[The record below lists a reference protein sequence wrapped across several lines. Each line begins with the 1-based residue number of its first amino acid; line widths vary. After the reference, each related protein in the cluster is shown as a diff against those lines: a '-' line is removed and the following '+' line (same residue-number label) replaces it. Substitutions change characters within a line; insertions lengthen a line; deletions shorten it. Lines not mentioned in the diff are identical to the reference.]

1 MAVRTSKANILVVDD
16 ELHSLIALQHLLSGP
31 DRNVVPA
38 RSGREALRHVLKN
51 DFAVIL
57 LDVRM
62 PDMDGFETAG
72 LIRQLR
78 RCRHTPIMFLTAAV
92 EDTQSMF
99 RGYEVGGA
107 DYILKPV
114 DPAVLT
120 SKVAVFVDLY
130 GKSAELTTQ
139 IHKRKEAERELYR
152 TNEDLETKIRERTAS
167 LIAAN
172 DLLQKEIARR
182 ERIEERLRRSEAE
195 ARRLS
200 LVASLT
206 ENAVLIKDADDRVEW
221 VNESFTRMFGYPLD
235 EVRGR
240 RTDEVFPREAGDLG
254 VAAGTDVEGGY
265 RAERVRRS
273 RGGRKYWLAVECRP
287 ILDDG
292 GAPAGFIEIATDITE
307 RKLSE
312 ESLRESEARKTAIL
326 ESALDCIVTMD
337 HKCRILE
344 FNPAAEKAF
353 RCARAEAVG
362 RYAPGLLLPAAT
374 RKAQLRLLGTLLAPG
389 DPADRAR
396 RVEITARRCDGSE
409 FPAEL
414 TIAMAT
420 LGGRPFFA
428 AYVRDITARKEAEAD
443 LHKAKQAAEAANLA
457 KSQFLANMSHEIRTP
472 MNAII
477 GMTELALQTWLN
489 GEQREYLGLVKDSG
503 ETLMKLINEILDF
516 SKIEAGRLE
525 VETIPFSLRESVGD
539 TMKTLGFQAHK
550 KKGLELAYDIA
561 PEVPDAV
568 VGDPVRLRQI
578 VINLVDN
585 AIKFTERGEIVMRV
599 SCEGIDAGGVVC
611 RFAVRD
617 TGVGIAREKQAAI
630 FAPFLQADASTTRI
644 FGGTGL
650 GLTISARLVEMMG
663 GEIWVESEPGAG
675 SIFHFT
681 VRFGLQR
688 AAEIPFENSAAD
700 FAGARALVAED
711 HPVSRG
717 FIVSTLRQW
726 NIEVVEA
733 ASAAEAMESIA
744 RSAGAPFHL
753 ALIDD
758 ALPGGDAAG
767 LLARLRHSGGA
778 ACPAVIVLASALR
791 REGAEAGAALIAKPV
806 KPSELLA
813 AVRAA
818 LIGDAGAQAAS
829 APPAAASARERL
841 RGLLVEDNPVNHKL
855 AVHVLEKD
863 GHDVVAAENGEVAVS
878 VLDSSTFDLVLMDV
892 QMPKMD
898 GIEATRAIREKERS
912 SGAHVPIIAL
922 TAHAMAGD
930 RERCLQAG
938 MDGYLI
944 KPIRPATLLEA
955 IQRLQVVAPA
965 RAAPAAAQVAEA
977 GVPVLDREALLERV
991 AGDHEL
997 LSEVTGMLMRDA
1009 PKLIADVRD
1018 ALERRDRDAFGYSA
1032 HTLRGMLRNF
1042 SAAAAE
1048 EAAARLQALDCARD
1062 GPRAE
1067 AACQA
1072 LEREIQRLSGELAG
1086 MTKEMIA

>member
-1 MAVRTSKANILVVDD
+1 VRSSKVNILVVDD
-16 ELHSLIALQHLLSGP
+16 ELHSLIALQHLLSGA
-31 DRNVVPA
+31 DRNVIPA
-38 RSGREALRHVLKN
+38 RSGKEALRHVLKN

-99 RGYEVGGA
+99 RGYEVGAA

-206 ENAVLIKDADDRVEW
+206 ENAVLIKDADDRIEW
-221 VNESFTRMFGYPLD
+221 VNESFTRMFGYPPEDVRDRRAD
-235 EVRGR
+235 EI
-240 RTDEVFPREAGDLG
+240 FPRAPGDTG

-265 RAERVRRS
+265 RAEVVRRS
-273 RGGRKYWLAVECRP
+273 RGGRKYWLAIECRP

-353 RCARAEAVG
+353 RCARTDAVG
-362 RYAPGLLLPAAT
+362 RYAPRLLLPAAT
-374 RKAQLRLLGTLLAPG
+374 RREQLRLLRTLLAPG

-396 RVEITARRCDGSE
+396 RVEITARRCDGTE

-420 LGGRPFFA
+420 LAGRPFFA
-428 AYVRDITARKEAEAD
+428 AYVRDITARKQAEAD

-477 GMTELALQTWLN
+477 GMTELALGTWLN

-525 VETIPFSLRESVGD
+525 VETIPFSLREGIGD

-561 PEVPDAV
+561 PDVPDAL

-585 AIKFTERGEIVMRV
+585 AIKFTDHGEIVMRV
-599 SCEGIDAGGVVC
+599 RCEPPDAAGVTC
-611 RFAVRD
+611 HFSVRD
-617 TGVGIAREKQAAI
+617 TGVGIPREKQGAI
-630 FAPFLQADASTTRI
+630 FAPFLQADTSTTRI

-663 GEIWVESEPGAG
+663 GRIGVESEPGSG
-675 SIFHFT
+675 STFHFT
-681 VRFGLQR
+681 VRLGMQS
-688 AAEIPFENSAAD
+688 AAEPAAGDFE
-700 FAGARALVAED
+700 GARALVAED

-726 NIEVVEA
+726 NIEVAEA
-733 ASAAEAMESIA
+733 ANAAEAMGAIA
-744 RSAGAPFHL
+744 RTASSGAPFDL

-758 ALPGGDAAG
+758 TLPGGDAAG
-767 LLARLRHSGGA
+767 LLARLRRTDGV
-778 ACPAVIVLASALR
+778 ACPAVVVLTSAMR
-791 REGAEAGAALIAKPV
+791 RDGPESGAAVITKPV

-813 AVRAA
+813 AVRAGLA
-818 LIGDAGAQAAS
+818 GTVQCGAQAAS
-829 APPAAASARERL
+829 APAAAAPARERL
-841 RGLLVEDNPVNHKL
+841 SVLLVEDNPVNRKL

-863 GHDVVAAENGEVAVS
+863 GHSVVAAENGEIALG
-878 VLDSSTFDLVLMDV
+878 VLASSKFDLVLMDV
-892 QMPKMD
+892 QMPRMD
-898 GIEATRAIREKERS
+898 GIEATRAIREKERVT
-912 SGAHVPIIAL
+912 GEHVPIIAL

-955 IQRLQVVAPA
+955 IQRLQIVAPA
-965 RAAPAAAQVAEA
+965 RPAPVPEPGGA
-977 GVPVLDREALLERV
+977 PVLDREALLERV
-991 AGDHEL
+991 NGDHEL
-997 LSEVTGMLMRDA
+997 LAEVTGMLLRDA
-1009 PKLIADVRD
+1009 PKLLGEVRE
-1018 ALERRDRDAFGYSA
+1018 ALERSDRDAFGYAA

-1042 SAAAAE
+1042 SAGAAE
-1048 EAAARLQALDCARD
+1048 EAAARLQALDAARD
-1062 GPRAE
+1062 RARAE
-1067 AACQA
+1067 AACQG
-1072 LEREIQRLSGELAG
+1072 LEREIQRLCAELAG
-1086 MTKEMIA
+1086 MTKETVA

>member
-1 MAVRTSKANILVVDD
+1 VATSKVNILVVDD

-31 DRNVVPA
+31 DRTVIPA

-99 RGYEVGGA
+99 RGYEVGAA

-120 SKVAVFVDLY
+120 SKVGVFVDLY

-206 ENAVLIKDADDRVEW
+206 ENAVLIRDADDCIEW
-221 VNESFTRMFGYPLD
+221 VNESFTRMFGYALD

-240 RTDEVFPREAGDLG
+240 RAGEVFVRTPGDVG

-265 RAERVRRS
+265 RTEMLRRS
-273 RGGRKYWLAVECRP
+273 RGGRKYWLALECRP
-287 ILDDG
+287 ILDDR

-307 RKLSE
+307 RRLSE

-362 RYAPGLLLPAAT
+362 RYAPGLLLPAST
-374 RKAQLRLLGTLLAPG
+374 RKAQLRLLRTLLAPT
-389 DPADRAR
+389 DRAR
-396 RVEITARRCDGSE
+396 RVEIVAMRCDGSE

-414 TIAMAT
+414 TISMAK
-420 LGGRPFFA
+420 LAGRPFFA
-428 AYVRDITARKEAEAD
+428 AYVRDITERKQAEAD

-477 GMTELALQTWLN
+477 GMTELALGTWLN

-503 ETLMKLINEILDF
+503 ESLMKLINEILDF

-525 VETIPFSLRESVGD
+525 VETIPFSLREGIGD
-539 TMKTLGFQAHK
+539 TMKTLAFQAHK

-561 PEVPDAV
+561 PEVPDAL

-585 AIKFTERGEIVMRV
+585 AVKFTERGEIVMRV
-599 SCEGIDAGGVVC
+599 SCERPGADGVTC
-611 RFAVRD
+611 HFSVRD
-617 TGVGIAREKQAAI
+617 TGVGIPREKQAAI
-630 FAPFLQADASTTRI
+630 FAPFLQADTSTTRI

-650 GLTISARLVEMMG
+650 GLTISARLVEMMNG
-663 GEIWVESEPGAG
+663 RIWVESEPGGG
-675 SIFHFT
+675 STFHFT
-681 VRFGLQR
+681 VRFGLQ
-688 AAEIPFENSAAD
+688 AANAPRGED
-700 FAGARALVAED
+700 YQGVRALVAED

-717 FIVSTLRQW
+717 FIVSTMRQW
-726 NIEVVEA
+726 NIEVAEA
-733 ASAAEAMESIA
+733 ATAGETLEAMA
-744 RSAGAPFHL
+744 RAGAAGAPFH
-753 ALIDD
+753 AVFIDD

-767 LLARLRHSGGA
+767 LVARLRRSGGGP
-778 ACPAVIVLASALR
+778 CPAVVVLASALR
-791 REGAEAGAALIAKPV
+791 RDGNGAEDYGPAAMITKPV
-806 KPSELLA
+806 KASELLA

-818 LIGDAGAQAAS
+818 VAGSVAGGM
-829 APPAAASARERL
+829 PAAAAPAAAAPARERL
-841 RGLLVEDNPVNHKL
+841 RVLLVEDNHVNRKL

-863 GHDVVAAENGEVAVS
+863 GHAVVAAENGAIALEVLESQV
-878 VLDSSTFDLVLMDV
+878 FDLVLMDV
-892 QMPKMD
+892 QMPRMD
-898 GIEATRAIREKERS
+898 GIEATRAIREKEKLT
-912 SGAHVPIIAL
+912 GLHLPVIAL

-955 IQRLQVVAPA
+955 IQRLKVIS
-965 RAAPAAAQVAEA
+965 AASPAAAGGEA
-977 GVPVLDREALLERV
+977 AVLDRDALLERV
-991 AGDHEL
+991 NGDHEL
-997 LSEVTGMLMRDA
+997 LSEVTGMLLRDA
-1009 PKLIADVRD
+1009 PRLIAEVRE
-1018 ALERRDRDAFGYSA
+1018 ALVRRDRDAFGYAA

-1042 SAAAAE
+1042 SAGAAE
-1048 EAAARLQALDCARD
+1048 EAAARLQALDASRD
-1062 GPRAE
+1062 GARAE

-1072 LEREIQRLSGELAG
+1072 LETELQRLSAELAG
-1086 MTKEMIA
+1086 MTKEMVA

>member
-1 MAVRTSKANILVVDD
+1 VRTSKVNILVVDD
-16 ELHSLIALQHLLSGP
+16 ELHSLIAMQHLLSGP
-31 DRNVVPA
+31 DRNVIPA
-38 RSGREALRHVLKN
+38 RSGKEALRHVLKN

-99 RGYEVGGA
+99 RGYEVGAA

-120 SKVAVFVDLY
+120 SKVGVFVDLY

-172 DLLQKEIARR
+172 DLLQKEIGRR
-182 ERIEERLRRSEAE
+182 ERVEERLRRSEAE

-206 ENAVLIKDADDRVEW
+206 ENAVLIKDADDRIEW
-221 VNESFTRMFGYPLD
+221 VNESFTRMFGHPLE

-240 RTDEVFPREAGDLG
+240 RADEVFPRAPGDVG

-265 RAERVRRS
+265 RAEVVRRS
-273 RGGRKYWLAVECRP
+273 RGGRHYWLAIECRP

-353 RCARAEAVG
+353 VCARADAVG
-362 RYAPGLLLPAAT
+362 RYAPGLLLPAAA
-374 RKAQLRLLGTLLAPG
+374 RKAQLRLLRTLLAPG
-389 DPADRAR
+389 DPVDRAR
-396 RVEITARRCDGSE
+396 RVEITARRCDGTE

-420 LGGRPFFA
+420 LAGRPFFA
-428 AYVRDITARKEAEAD
+428 AYVRDITARKQAEAD
-443 LHKAKQAAEAANLA
+443 LHKAKQAAEEANLA

-477 GMTELALQTWLN
+477 GMTELALGTWLN

-503 ETLMKLINEILDF
+503 ESLMKLINEILDF

-525 VETIPFSLRESVGD
+525 VETIPFSLRDGIGD

-561 PEVPDAV
+561 PDVPDALL
-568 VGDPVRLRQI
+568 GDPVRLRQI

-585 AIKFTERGEIVMRV
+585 AIKFTDRGEIVMRV
-599 SCEGIDAGGVVC
+599 RCEPPDASGVTC
-611 RFAVRD
+611 HFSVRD

-630 FAPFLQADASTTRI
+630 FAPFLQADTSTTRI

-663 GEIWVESEPGAG
+663 GRIWVESESG
-675 SIFHFT
+675 SGSTFHFT
-681 VRFGLQR
+681 VRLGLQAGAEP
-688 AAEIPFENSAAD
+688 AAGD
-700 FAGARALVAED
+700 FDGARALVAED

-726 NIEVVEA
+726 NLEVTEA
-733 ASAAEAMESIA
+733 TTAAEAMEAVA
-744 RSAGAPFHL
+744 RTATEGVPFHV
-753 ALIDD
+753 ALVDD

-767 LLARLRHSGGA
+767 LLARLRGVDGIP
-778 ACPAVIVLASALR
+778 CPALVVLSAALR
-791 REGAEAGAALIAKPV
+791 RDGGEPGAALITKPV

-818 LIGDAGAQAAS
+818 LAGAPAAGAQAAS
-829 APPAAASARERL
+829 APPAAATARERL
-841 RGLLVEDNPVNHKL
+841 RVLLVEDNPVNRKL

-863 GHDVVAAENGEVAVS
+863 GHSVVAAENGEAALAALES
-878 VLDSSTFDLVLMDV
+878 AAFDLVLMDV
-892 QMPKMD
+892 QMPRMD
-898 GIEATRAIREKERS
+898 GIEATRAIRDKERTT
-912 SGAHVPIIAL
+912 GEHVPIIAL

-955 IQRLQVVAPA
+955 IQRLQVAAPA
-965 RAAPAAAQVAEA
+965 RTAPAPEAAAA
-977 GVPVLDREALLERV
+977 DVLDREALLERV
-991 AGDHEL
+991 NGDHEL
-997 LSEVTGMLMRDA
+997 LAEVTEMLLRDA
-1009 PKLIADVRD
+1009 PKLIAEVRN
-1018 ALERRDRDAFGYSA
+1018 ALERRDRDGFGYAA

-1042 SAAAAE
+1042 SAGAAE
-1048 EAAARLQALDCARD
+1048 EAAARLQALDAERE
-1062 GPRAE
+1062 GARAE
-1067 AACQA
+1067 AACQS
-1072 LEREIQRLSGELAG
+1072 LEREIERLSTELAG
-1086 MTKEMIA
+1086 MMRETVA

>member
-1 MAVRTSKANILVVDD
+1 LRSSKANILVVDD

-182 ERIEERLRRSEAE
+182 ERVEERLRRSEAE

-206 ENAVLIKDADDRVEW
+206 ENAVLIKDADERVEW
-221 VNESFTRMFGYPLD
+221 VNESFTRMFGYPLE

-240 RTDEVFPREAGDLG
+240 RADEVFPRAPGDVG

-265 RAERVRRS
+265 RAEMVRRS

-344 FNPAAEKAF
+344 FNPAAEKTF
-353 RCARAEAVG
+353 RCVRAEAVG

-374 RKAQLRLLGTLLAPG
+374 RKAQLRLLRTLLAPD

-396 RVEITARRCDGSE
+396 RIEITARRCDGSE

-428 AYVRDITARKEAEAD
+428 AYVRDITARKQAEAD

-477 GMTELALQTWLN
+477 GMTELALGTWLN

-503 ETLMKLINEILDF
+503 ESLMKLINEILDF

-550 KKGLELAYDIA
+550 KKGLELAYDIS
-561 PEVPDAV
+561 PDVPDAV

-578 VINLVDN
+578 VVNLVDN

-599 SCEGIDAGGVVC
+599 SRERIDAGGVVC

-663 GEIWVESEPGAG
+663 GKIWVESEPGTG
-675 SIFHFT
+675 STFHFT
-681 VRFGLQR
+681 VRFGLQA
-688 AAEIPFENSAAD
+688 AAERSFENAAGD

-726 NIEVVEA
+726 NIEVAEA
-733 ASAAEAMESIA
+733 ASAAEAMEAIA

-767 LLARLRHSGGA
+767 LLARLRHNGGA

-791 REGAEAGAALIAKPV
+791 RDAETGAARIAKPV

-813 AVRAA
+813 AVGRA
-818 LIGDAGAQAAS
+818 LGGDAAAQADA

-841 RGLLVEDNPVNHKL
+841 RVLLVEDNPVNRKL

-863 GHDVVAAENGEVAVS
+863 GHDVVAAENGEAALS
-878 VLDSSTFDLVLMDV
+878 VLESASFDLVLMDV

-898 GIEATRAIREKERS
+898 GIEATRAIRDKERAT
-912 SGAHVPIIAL
+912 GAHVPIIAL

-930 RERCLQAG
+930 RERCLHAG

-965 RAAPAAAQVAEA
+965 RAAPAAAQVAEPGA
-977 GVPVLDREALLERV
+977 PVLDREALLERV

-997 LSEVTGMLMRDA
+997 LSEVTGMLLRDA
-1009 PKLIADVRD
+1009 PKLIASVRE
-1018 ALERRDRDAFGYSA
+1018 ALERRDRDAFGYAA

-1048 EAAARLQALDCARD
+1048 EAAARLQALDCSRD
-1062 GPRAE
+1062 DPRAE

-1072 LEREIQRLSGELAG
+1072 LEREIERLSAELAG
-1086 MTKEMIA
+1086 MTKETVA

>member
-1 MAVRTSKANILVVDD
+1 VRPKVNILVVDD
-16 ELHSLIALQHLLSGP
+16 ELHSLMALQHLLSGP
-31 DRNVVPA
+31 DRNVIPA
-38 RSGREALRHVLKN
+38 RSGKEALRHVLKS

-62 PDMDGFETAG
+62 PDMDGFETAS

-92 EDTQSMF
+92 EDTQSMA
-99 RGYEVGGA
+99 RGYEAGAA

-120 SKVAVFVDLY
+120 SKVAVFVDLF

-139 IHKRKEAERELYR
+139 IHRRKEAERELYR
-152 TNEDLETKIRERTAS
+152 TNEDLETEIRERTAS

-172 DLLQKEIARR
+172 DLLQKEIAR
-182 ERIEERLRRSEAE
+182 
-195 ARRLS
+195 
-200 LVASLT
+200 
-206 ENAVLIKDADDRVEW
+206 
-221 VNESFTRMFGYPLD
+221 
-235 EVRGR
+235 
-240 RTDEVFPREAGDLG
+240 
-254 VAAGTDVEGGY
+254 
-265 RAERVRRS
+265 
-273 RGGRKYWLAVECRP
+273 
-287 ILDDG
+287 
-292 GAPAGFIEIATDITE
+292 
-307 RKLSE
+307 
-312 ESLRESEARKTAIL
+312 KTAIL
-326 ESALDCIVTMD
+326 ESALDCIITMD

-353 RCARAEAVG
+353 RCSRAEVVG
-362 RYAPGLLLPAAT
+362 RYAPGLLLPAAS
-374 RKAQLRLLGTLLAPG
+374 RREQLALLRRLLGRE
-389 DPADRAR
+389 DPAERAR
-396 RVEITARRCDGSE
+396 RVEIAARRSDGTE

-414 TIAMAT
+414 TIAVAT
-420 LGGRPFFA
+420 LAGKPFFA
-428 AYVRDITARKEAEAD
+428 AYVRDIAERKQAEAD

-503 ETLMKLINEILDF
+503 ESLMKLINEILDF

-525 VETIPFSLRESVGD
+525 VETIPFSLREGIGD
-539 TMKTLGFQAHK
+539 TIKTLAFQAHK
-550 KKGLELAYDIA
+550 KKGLELAYDVA
-561 PEVPDAV
+561 PEIPDALI
-568 VGDPVRLRQI
+568 GDPVRLRQI

-599 SCEGIDAGGVVC
+599 SCEPPGADGVVC
-611 RFAVRD
+611 HFSVRD
-617 TGVGIAREKQAAI
+617 TGVGIPKEKQSTI
-630 FAPFLQADASTTRI
+630 FVPFLQADTSTTRI

-663 GEIWVESEPGAG
+663 GRIWVESEPGAG
-675 SIFHFT
+675 STFHFT
-681 VRFGLQR
+681 VRLGLQQ
-688 AAEIPFENSAAD
+688 AAEPAAED
-700 FAGARALVAED
+700 FAGVRALVAED

-726 NIEVVEA
+726 NVQAEEV
-733 ASAAEAMESIA
+733 ASAGEALEAIA
-744 RSAGAPFHL
+744 RAGAGGAPFHL
-753 ALIDD
+753 ALVDD

-767 LLARLRHSGGA
+767 LLARLHRVEGIDA
-778 ACPAVIVLASALR
+778 PALVVLASALR
-791 REGAEAGAALIAKPV
+791 RDGSEPGPALITKPV
-806 KPSELLA
+806 KASELLA

-818 LIGDAGAQAAS
+818 LAGSAQKGAAAAA
-829 APPAAASARERL
+829 APPAAPPARERL
-841 RGLLVEDNPVNHKL
+841 RVLLVEDNPVNRKL

-863 GHDVVAAENGEVAVS
+863 GHAVVAAENGAVALEVLEAGA
-878 VLDSSTFDLVLMDV
+878 FDLILMDV
-892 QMPKMD
+892 QMPRMD
-898 GIEATRAIREKERS
+898 GIEATRAIRGKEKA
-912 SGAHVPIIAL
+912 SGRHVPIIAL

-955 IQRLQVVAPA
+955 IERLQVAA
-965 RAAPAAAQVAEA
+965 ASRAADA
-977 GVPVLDREALLERV
+977 PVLDRGALLERV

-997 LSEVTGMLMRDA
+997 LSEVTGMFLRDA
-1009 PKLIADVRD
+1009 PRLVAGARD
-1018 ALERRDRDAFGYSA
+1018 ALARRDRDAFGYA
-1032 HTLRGMLRNF
+1032 VHTLRGMLRNF

-1048 EAAARLQALDCARD
+1048 DAAAKLQAMDPVRD
-1062 GPRAE
+1062 AARAE

-1072 LEREIQRLSGELAG
+1072 LEREIQRLRAELAG
-1086 MTKEMIA
+1086 MAKEIVA